1 MRTCVNLSK
10 LSIIEALH
18 NKSFLTIYVG
28 ISLEMHFEYL
38 NVTNLQLQFFAVIF
52 GNLFF
57 L

>member
-18 NKSFLTIYVG
+18 NKSFLTKYVG

-38 NVTNLQLQFFAVIF
+38 NVSIVKNRESYGEFITFKA
-52 GNLFF
+52 
-57 L
+57 